1 MLGATSQ
8 VTTAPH
14 IDEEFRER
22 LRQLPPHRSSVVLDW
37 PAMHTLPT
45 QVESSVG
52 PTIARPDLDEDVRE
66 RLRQIPP
73 YRVVVLDCNCHSF
86 DDVEVALCRVISG
99 MTRAK
104 AHQHA
109 YEIHT
114 TGASVVARAP
124 KERAEL
130 YQEQL
135 AVRGLRVTI
144 EPD

>member
-1 MLGATSQ
+1 MQT
-8 VTTAPH
+8 
-14 IDEEFRER
+14 D
-22 LRQLPPHRSSVVLDW
+22 RSAV
-37 PAMHTLPT
+37 MR
-45 QVESSVG
+45 SSVG
-52 PTIARPDLDEDVRE
+52 PTTTKPELDEE
-66 RLRQIPP
+66 KLTRLLPP
-73 YRVVVLDCNCHSF
+73 YRVVVLDCNCHTF
-86 DDVEVALCRVISG
+86 DDVEIALCRTIPG

-130 YQEQL
+130 YQEKL
-135 AVRGLRVTI
+135 TGYGLRVTI

>member
-1 MLGATSQ
+1 MHVDQ
-8 VTTAPH
+8 P
-14 IDEEFRER
+14 
-22 LRQLPPHRSSVVLDW
+22 QLIKGN
-37 PAMHTLPT
+37 
-45 QVESSVG
+45 VG
-52 PTIARPDLDEDVRE
+52 PTTTRPDMDLDEE
-66 RLRQIPP
+66 RLTRLLPP
-73 YRVVVLDCNCHSF
+73 YKVVVLDCSCHTF
-86 DDVEVALCRVISG
+86 DDVEVALCRTIPG

-130 YQEQL
+130 YQEKL
-135 AVRGLRVTI
+135 AGYGLRVTI